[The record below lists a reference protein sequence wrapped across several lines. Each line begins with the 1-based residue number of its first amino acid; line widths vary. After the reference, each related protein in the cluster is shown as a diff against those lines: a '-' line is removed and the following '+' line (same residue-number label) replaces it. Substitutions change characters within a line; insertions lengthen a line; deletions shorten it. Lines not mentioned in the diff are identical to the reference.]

1 MNTFTLQN
9 LLSSLLQTPEDT
21 NLELNFTF
29 TIQFNKANKLHH
41 LSSRDLLF
49 DFHRRQGDLPAI
61 KEK

>member
-29 TIQFNKANKLHH
+29 INPVQQSK
-41 LSSRDLLF
+41 
-49 DFHRRQGDLPAI
+49 
-61 KEK
+61 